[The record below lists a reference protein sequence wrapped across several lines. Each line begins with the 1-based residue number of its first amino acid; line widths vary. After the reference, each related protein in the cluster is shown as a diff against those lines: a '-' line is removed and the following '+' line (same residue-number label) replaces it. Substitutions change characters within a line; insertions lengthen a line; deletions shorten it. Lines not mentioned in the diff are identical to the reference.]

1 METKNKA
8 TNNTEDFTAF
18 QIGVLDVLEEYDY
31 TLADITYIE
40 SIKQLIVTMK
50 GIVLFVTETEISMSF
65 EVSTTPDVVGNLVL
79 ILSEKIPPKSIHI
92 TDSFIISLDDKG
104 KKIAVFGDDAQSL
117 YRKQLKD
124 QTYDNKFLKILT
136 SEYTKFYNC

>member
-1 METKNKA
+1 MNTKNKDD
-8 TNNTEDFTAF
+8 TNRRDFTTF

-40 SIKQLIVTMK
+40 SIKQLIVTMR
-50 GIVLFVTETEISMSF
+50 GIVLFVTETDVSMSF

-79 ILSEKIPPKSIHI
+79 ILSEKILPKSIHI

-117 YRKQLKD
+117 YRKQLTNN
-124 QTYDNKFLKILT
+124 TYDNKFFQVLT